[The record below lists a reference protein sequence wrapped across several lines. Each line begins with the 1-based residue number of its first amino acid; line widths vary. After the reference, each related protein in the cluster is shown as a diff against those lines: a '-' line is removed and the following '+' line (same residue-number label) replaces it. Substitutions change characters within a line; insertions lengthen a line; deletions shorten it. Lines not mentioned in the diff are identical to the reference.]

1 MMVELKY
8 KLGELKSDVKQLN
21 KKIVVNTL
29 PKGAP
34 GSTVALRQRF
44 SPTYQQH
51 LGRELFLLTEF
62 LPLVFI
68 SNLCKSNVVYFS

>member
-8 KLGELKSDVKQLN
+8 KLGKFMSDVKQLN

-34 GSTVALRQRF
+34 AQSYRRQLSSSLASGSQ
-44 SPTYQQH
+44 
-51 LGRELFLLTEF
+51 
-62 LPLVFI
+62 
-68 SNLCKSNVVYFS
+68 